1 MEKTIR
7 NEVGRTAI
15 LRMFVLQGHQFRWF
29 GCEERME
36 DRIVVEDWEIRCA
49 LGKIRRK
56 AMPGIDDKC
65 GSTA

>member
-1 MEKTIR
+1 
-7 NEVGRTAI
+7 
-15 LRMFVLQGHQFRWF
+15 MFVLQGHQFRWF

-36 DRIVVEDWEIRCA
+36 DRILVEDWEIRCA